1 MSYKQGFVRHTPR
14 YRPPYI
20 GAAEDVNVISAD
32 KIYRVDVRGFLDNPD
47 DWDEYYAVHRA
58 SDMKIP

>member
-1 MSYKQGFVRHTPR
+1 M
-14 YRPPYI
+14 